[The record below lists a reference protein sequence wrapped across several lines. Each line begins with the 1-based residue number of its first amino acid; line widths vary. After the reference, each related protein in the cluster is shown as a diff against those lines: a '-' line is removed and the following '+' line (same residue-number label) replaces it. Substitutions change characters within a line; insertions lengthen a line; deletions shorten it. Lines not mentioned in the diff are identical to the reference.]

1 MYKKPSSLKSI
12 RILIVFCCVLVLA
25 ACTSCKAIWSIAWQE
40 VEIPHI
46 GTMKIP
52 NNWTFQIIE
61 DGTVVITEGGSLAEG
76 GTVVMRSILKESG
89 ELYFRYNEQFADR
102 AFPGYT
108 YKRIIDFEH
117 QGSLG
122 IGWAKLEYI
131 SDYDQSS
138 VIIYVITFY
147 SHGGPYCLFSAPNA
161 LNDFTTKTIA
171 STALRNASAWI
182 LD

>member
-1 MYKKPSSLKSI
+1 MYKKLSAFRFI
-12 RILIVFCCVLVLA
+12 QILVILCCVLVLA
-25 ACTSCKAIWSIAWQE
+25 TCTSCKAIWSIAWQE

-76 GTVVMRSILKESG
+76 GTVVMRSIPKESSKH
-89 ELYFRYNEQFADR
+89 YYHNYIQYADR

-108 YKRIIDFEH
+108 YKRTISSEFNS
-117 QGSLG
+117 SLG
-122 IGWAKLEYI
+122 IGWKKLEYI
-131 SDYDQSS
+131 SDYDQSAA
-138 VIIYVITFY
+138 IIYLITFNF
-147 SHGGPYCLFSAPNA
+147 SGTYCLFSAPNA